1 MISMAQNQLITKRIN
16 RLSKAIAVILRLF
29 GIGAIVAQI
38 SKVLPWF
45 ADNTAWEINLSQI
58 VASVVGLLFLLLAQG
73 KTIEKVINYS
83 LFSGRQQIKRLV
95 FGFPIIFTLLIVFL
109 LKFILGYNNLS
120 YQRMMS
126 EGSFIEYGTT
136 LAYLLAF
143 GFSVAVAKYFIK
155 TKQKKLGF
163 IYYLLA
169 AFFFVIGLEEISWG
183 QMIFNWDASSVFESH
198 NVQQETN
205 LHNLVWV
212 NNYFYDGAIALSLFG
227 GFSSLIASLLPKSQ
241 LKKALKYLTPDWYLS
256 SFFLICLVIIC
267 FLKFLENPY
276 PIHPRDQEFAE
287 LMLSFGFLL
296 LVLTNYFRQALRSQ
310 LKSDRAKLITS
321 SPRSN

>member
-1 MISMAQNQLITKRIN
+1 MISTAQDRLLTKRIN

-29 GIGAIVAQI
+29 GIGAIAAQV

-45 ADNTAWEINLSQI
+45 APESAWQFNFSQI
-58 VASVVGLLFLLLAQG
+58 AASIVGLLFLLIAQG
-73 KTIEKVINYS
+73 KTIEKIINYS
-83 LFSGRQQIKRLV
+83 LFTGRQQVKCL
-95 FGFPIIFTLLIVFL
+95 FFCLPIVLTLLILFV
-109 LKFILGYNNLS
+109 LKFSLGYDNLS
-120 YQRMMS
+120 YARMLS
-126 EGSFIEYGTT
+126 EGSFVEYGTT

-143 GFSVAVAKYFIK
+143 GFSLAVAKYFIK
-155 TKQKKLGF
+155 NKHKKLGF

-212 NNYFYDGAIALSLFG
+212 NNYFYDGAIALSLVG
-227 GFSSLIASLLPKSQ
+227 GFSAAIASLLPKSQ
-241 LKKALKYLTPDWYLS
+241 FKQALKYLAPAWFLS
-256 SFFLICLVIIC
+256 SFFLTCLVIIG

-287 LMLSFGFLL
+287 LMLSLGFLL
-296 LVLTNYFRQALRSQ
+296 LVLTNYFRQALR
-310 LKSDRAKLITS
+310 
-321 SPRSN
+321 